1 MWWGTALVLPCVA
14 LPQSIKQSQS
24 PRRAP
29 DMVVYAVRRQSKW
42 LHMGL
47 AAAKSQ
53 MSPHPIHTP
62 RCVTVLLEGR
72 RHRRDIFSLPSSVG
86 QRGVCPSAGASGSPD
101 VTAGRH
107 SDCLRGWQCERGQKR
122 RKKEE
127 TGRRHNLRIQYIQ
140 LTSCLSQISRHSM
153 KKKVR
158 VEFMASTIGRDLA
171 ISNLMDRGGSEKAKA
186 EPMEGALAS
195 FPPSPHASKKGGAD
209 GSFLFIP
216 CLARVSP
223 VSRSHDLQR
232 QRPSPPRPPRLCHV
246 SKVCWFGW
254 LQQEISS
261 CLGMVTWRPAGA
273 TVTLCIAILTHHRTA
288 WYRSIASGASAPT
301 LRQYCTVLSVV
312 VLLRVVLKSRPP
324 SRASLGERPDPPIY
338 CGRTNRLLRLWL
350 AGSRN
355 NRTVTLPCN
364 SRDHNHTGHHFAALT
379 LDSAACRPQINAVK
393 RAGAAR
399 IPQTHHEQFPIRGT
413 LHQPSS
419 SRAAGLGSFAPF
431 VFQPPFQPATGWC
444 ACDKVKPQT
453 PRLAASTVTSF
464 SQFRV
469 PPLSHSVHLQL
480 HRSPCLTTS
489 SGHDNSS

>member
-216 CLARVSP
+216 CLARISP

-254 LQQEISS
+254 LQQKISS

-273 TVTLCIAILTHHRTA
+273 TVTLCIAILTHHGMVSQHCFWGFSSNTAPILHGAQRRGLVEGGSQVSTSISGFSRRT
-288 WYRSIASGASAPT
+288 
-301 LRQYCTVLSVV
+301 
-312 VLLRVVLKSRPP
+312 
-324 SRASLGERPDPPIY
+324 
-338 CGRTNRLLRLWL
+338 
-350 AGSRN
+350 
-355 NRTVTLPCN
+355 
-364 SRDHNHTGHHFAALT
+364 
-379 LDSAACRPQINAVK
+379 
-393 RAGAAR
+393 
-399 IPQTHHEQFPIRGT
+399 TH
-413 LHQPSS
+413 L
-419 SRAAGLGSFAPF
+419 
-431 VFQPPFQPATGWC
+431 
-444 ACDKVKPQT
+444 
-453 PRLAASTVTSF
+453 STVDVRIHF
-464 SQFRV
+464 SD
-469 PPLSHSVHLQL
+469 SGLQDL
-480 HRSPCLTTS
+480 AITAPSPCRVIRETTTTPGTTS
-489 SGHDNSS
+489 LR